1 MKLLISNIQKFDAEV
16 IFFRSLEV
24 RRNKKINSELYSD
37 LESNINKNNI

>member
-1 MKLLISNIQKFDAEV
+1 MKLLISNIQEFDAEV